1 MHYIVNVFVKPGDS
15 LEEAMAP
22 FNEEISRDE
31 EYDEEGVGAWHG
43 QRHWDWWVE
52 GGRWNGYFGEE
63 GNVTAAGKLA
73 SGEVKGRFDTPY
85 AFVTL
90 SRSEN
95 YPNVSRLWH
104 AKEIY
109 IPVGFYENQ
118 PLNWGEKKG
127 KDNWRLNHFLDAPN
141 YKKHYNDYLKSVPE
155 DTLVYAVD
163 VHQ

>member
-15 LEEAMAP
+15 LKDAMAP
-22 FNEEISRDE
+22 FNEEIPV
-31 EYDEEGVGAWHG
+31 EGDDSGAWYG
-43 QRHWDWWVE
+43 QRHWDWWVK
-52 GGRWNGYFGEE
+52 GGRWDGYFGGE
-63 GNVTAAGKLA
+63 NVTTAGKLA
-73 SGEVKGRFDTPY
+73 SGELEGKFKVPY

-90 SRSEN
+90 SKMEK

-109 IPVGFYENQ
+109 VPVGFYENR
-118 PLNWGEKKG
+118 PMSWGEDEG
-127 KDNWRLNHFLDAPN
+127 KDRWTLSHFIDAPN
-141 YKKHYNDYLKSVPE
+141 YEKHFRDYCSEVPE